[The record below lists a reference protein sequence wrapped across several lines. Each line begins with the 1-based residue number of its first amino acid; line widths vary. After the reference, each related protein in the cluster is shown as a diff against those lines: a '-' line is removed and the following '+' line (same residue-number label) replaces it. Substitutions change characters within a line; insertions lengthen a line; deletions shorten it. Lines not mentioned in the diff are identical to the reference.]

1 MKPIEVGKAVEKSTR
16 HVKVSRSKSDYDKA
30 RKVKASMDSARP
42 VQTTG
47 QENFDDKIRAL
58 RALHEPPERV
68 EDVRQR
74 YASEIEVARTRME
87 KCVAEAQ
94 LNTKKALREEIR
106 NAEEEME
113 RRVLAAQLSTK
124 KALRE
129 EMRNAKDEM
138 RKSVL
143 EAKKNMAEAKNK
155 IRRALVTRDGT
166 YEVGEEIGRG

>member
-1 MKPIEVGKAVEKSTR
+1 MGEAHQHHYIYGDEMKPIKVGKAVEKSTR

-106 NAEEEME
+106 NA
-113 RRVLAAQLSTK
+113 
-124 KALRE
+124 
-129 EMRNAKDEM
+129 KDEM

-143 EAKKNMAEAKNK
+143 EAKENMVEAKNK
-155 IRRALVTRDGT
+155 IRRALVTRNGT